1 MRVTGHKWLV
11 RRMGAGYRYFCGFA
25 LGWNECGSE
34 RRGRKGNTGAN
45 AEGAEVAQKSQKEYQ
60 NCLEN
65 GLNPCLCGLQGI
77 NGWEGA
83 WGLVIVVF
91 AVWLCVGWNE
101 CGGERRRRRSYAKVA
116 EEMPNYLKSE
126 ANSIRLLFPRQAR
139 NPSFPRRRESM
150 PVTYSSHH
158 SVIFV
163 LVVIPGFISSSSPLS
178 SFPRRRESM
187 SALLVAL
194 DSRLRGN
201 DGFWGLRSCMKN
213 KSALR

>member
-1 MRVTGHKWLV
+1 MRNWL
-11 RRMGAGYRYFCGFA
+11 RCA
-25 LGWNECGSE
+25 LLCLGRNECGSE
-34 RRGRKGNTGAN
+34 RRGRRGNTGAN

-65 GLNPCLCGLQGI
+65 ALNQCLCGLQGI

-150 PVTYSSHH
+150 T
-158 SVIFV
+158 
-163 LVVIPGFISSSSPLS
+163 
-178 SFPRRRESM
+178 
-187 SALLVAL
+187 ALFMPL

-201 DGFWGLRSCMKN
+201 DGFWGLRSCIKN
-213 KSALR
+213 KSAPR